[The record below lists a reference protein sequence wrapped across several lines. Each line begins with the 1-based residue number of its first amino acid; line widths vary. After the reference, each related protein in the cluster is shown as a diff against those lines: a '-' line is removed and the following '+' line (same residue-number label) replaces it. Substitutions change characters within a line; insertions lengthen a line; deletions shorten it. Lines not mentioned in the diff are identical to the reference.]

1 MASKSPS
8 VPQTA
13 PAMVPKC
20 SSRLMRITE
29 SPVFWSVLRGANVR
43 MASHPGCKSTLC
55 IWLKGPKCIKRSPTW
70 DLVPAWIFKSYTRLV
85 VKLFKYIWKK
95 YKILKT
101 DAKILRLLKCNC
113 NNALLLAYLLTL
125 QLLEQFTIFHLK
137 FYRIIEEKKEFGK
150 RCFLLKAFK
159 KKARGFESFF
169 SNPLIVVC
177 HLCNACVFLYTI
189 KTSCIL
195 SPFLSSALISKQ
207 AKIQYGFLPKCDR
220 HSFQAIF
227 NLKDENI
234 EGVKK
239 SSKFSS
245 TRCHCSCHVKF
256 ACLSPCLLFCTY
268 TRWFWHFLVT
278 TPLTKVFLLVVFLNY
293 KINKYCESHLSQ
305 FYILAKLPLSN
316 MVI

>member
-1 MASKSPS
+1 MQLQQCTFACLPIDLA
-8 VPQTA
+8 TA
-13 PAMVPKC
+13 WA
-20 SSRLMRITE
+20 IY
-29 SPVFWSVLRGANVR
+29 
-43 MASHPGCKSTLC
+43 
-55 IWLKGPKCIKRSPTW
+55 
-70 DLVPAWIFKSYTRLV
+70 DLSFKILQNNWGKER
-85 VKLFKYIWKK
+85 IWKK
-95 YKILKT
+95 V
-101 DAKILRLLKCNC
+101 
-113 NNALLLAYLLTL
+113 
-125 QLLEQFTIFHLK
+125 FFV
-137 FYRIIEEKKEFGK
+137 
-150 RCFLLKAFK
+150 
-159 KKARGFESFF
+159 ESFQKESKGLWKLF
-169 SNPLIVVC
+169 FKSTYSGVSSMQC
-177 HLCNACVFLYTI
+177 MCFLYTI

-256 ACLSPCLLFCTY
+256 ACLPPCLLFCTY

-316 MVI
+316 MAI